1 MKKYFIKKYD
11 NIDMSKM
18 YVIHIRTKNPKG
30 TKSTNTRGTNPKLY
44 FSSIKYLLSKGFYVI
59 RLINDNDINF
69 SFKNKKYIEI
79 NTDLEINKQLQYYL
93 ISRARG
99 LICMQSGPG
108 SIGSL
113 LSRPVYE
120 TNLTGPYTQAYTED
134 GIFIYKKIALKNK
147 VINFRKL
154 IDLGFY
160 EGQYACK
167 RYCDKKG
174 FKFIN
179 NTSSEILD
187 SLKEFIYIKKLNSK
201 QKEKQLKF
209 KNSLPDYFD
218 RYSSNISYRFI
229 IKNKKIFKE
238 MNL

>member
-1 MKKYFIKKYD
+1 MKNHNIK
-11 NIDMSKM
+11 
-18 YVIHIRTKNPKG
+18 VFH
-30 TKSTNTRGTNPKLY
+30 ST
-44 FSSIKYLLSKGFYVI
+44 SW
-59 RLINDNDINF
+59 
-69 SFKNKKYIEI
+69 IE
-79 NTDLEINKQLQYYL
+79 EK
-93 ISRARG
+93 
-99 LICMQSGPG
+99 
-108 SIGSL
+108 
-113 LSRPVYE
+113 
-120 TNLTGPYTQAYTED
+120 
-134 GIFIYKKIALKNK
+134 
-147 VINFRKL
+147 INFRKL

-218 RYSSNISYRFI
+218 RYRLHLIQELR
-229 IKNKKIFKE
+229 
-238 MNL
+238 L